1 MKRLFKTILPM
12 FLLVV
17 MASSVASRGDDEHAE
32 VGISKAMLSG
42 IKGVCNGDPVSYMI
56 RQHPEL
62 LKHKRDLTLRKGVRT
77 SKYSLQ
83 GCVECH
89 AGKKEE
95 DIYSKSSIENYHPV
109 NAEGQ
114 FCSDCHEKVGVSLD
128 CFECHRTLP
137 VPVEKPKFI
146 ETKVENT
153 TKVEVLTKTI
163 NNGAIDE

>member
-12 FLLVV
+12 FLLVIV
-17 MASSVASRGDDEHAE
+17 VGSVASHGDEHTE

-83 GCVECH
+83 GCVKCH
-89 AGKKEE
+89 AGRKEE
-95 DIYSKSSIENYHPV
+95 NIYSENSIKSYHPI

-114 FCSDCHEKVGVSLD
+114 FCSKCHEKVAVSLD
-128 CFECHRTLP
+128 CFECHRTQP
-137 VPVEKPKFI
+137 VAIEKAKFI
-146 ETKVENT
+146 KTKVET
-153 TKVEVLTKTI
+153 DTEVEVLNKTI
-163 NNGAIDE
+163 KNGAIDE